1 MPFQYRPHQNR
12 YVGSITDLMG
22 RGRDAEGQ
30 ALITAANAQ
39 AQAAQASGQAWGGA
53 IQSIGNTVAA
63 IPGQL
68 QAQEDRDMARADR
81 ARVIEQQEL
90 ADADRA
96 NQERASAMFAERISP
111 ATVEGQPVEGPNSMP
126 PVPPQH
132 PYQVKQD
139 GAWLFDIE
147 GFRRAAAEAGPGVL
161 EHVGP
166 FIDQMS
172 SMNQWRQGVIA
183 SGKQEAQR
191 QASFLSTLPD
201 GDLIRVLPS
210 AMRGFEG
217 VLDQSILDALTSLV
231 EQGDAVGI
239 RKALNAFTGTPS
251 DRVTVKPGETIHD
264 LSTGEEIEGGP
275 PVVKPVG
282 SLQEVSRNGVP
293 VLVQRYSDGS
303 VRDAQGLDPAIDQP
317 SQGGWATLENQG
329 GEQRFVRRG
338 SPEAAEML
346 GQGWRVRETSSERP
360 PSQAQYLAGGYGGRM
375 VQAEEVFARL
385 TDDINAM
392 NPASFAVQR
401 SVDTPYLQSDLM
413 QSYLQAARNF
423 INAQMRRES
432 GATIAAHEFENANKQ
447 YLPLPGDSE
456 ETSRQKAANRQY
468 VTDTM
473 VRSAGPAYE
482 APGAAGGLT
491 VGADGGQDHWDAE
504 TQRMI
509 RIYWHEGVGGEAG
522 AWLDYP
528 PGMPFPQD
536 ED

>member
-1 MPFQYRPHQNR
+1 MPFQYTPNR
-12 YVGSITDLMG
+12 NPYVGSITDLMG
-22 RGRDAEGQ
+22 RGRDAEAQ

-53 IQSIGNTVAA
+53 VQSIGNTIGA

-68 QAQEDRDMARADR
+68 QAQQDRDMALADR
-81 ARVIEQQEL
+81 ARVIKQREL
-90 ADADRA
+90 EDADRA
-96 NQERASAMFAERISP
+96 NRERASAMFAERISP
-111 ATVEGQPVEGPNSMP
+111 KRVEGQPVEGPNSMP
-126 PVPPQH
+126 PVPTQH

-139 GAWLFDIE
+139 GAWLFDVE
-147 GFRRAAAEAGPGVL
+147 GFQRAAAEAGPGVL
-161 EHVGP
+161 EQVGP
-166 FIDQMS
+166 YINQMS
-172 SMNQWRQGVIA
+172 SMNQWRQGVIE

-191 QASFLSTLPD
+191 QAVFLSQLSD
-201 GDLIRVLPS
+201 DELLRVLPV
-210 AMRGFEG
+210 AMRGLEG
-217 VLDQSILDALTSLV
+217 VFDEAVADGLMGLV
-231 EQGDAVGI
+231 RNGDAVGV
-239 RKALNAFTGTPS
+239 RKVLNGFTGRQS
-251 DRVTVKPGETIHD
+251 DRVTVKPGETIRD

-275 PVVKPVG
+275 LVAKPVG
-282 SLQEVSRNGVP
+282 SLREVSRNGVP
-293 VLVQRYSDGS
+293 VLVQPYSDGS
-303 VRDAQGLDPAIDQP
+303 VRDVPGLDPAIDQP

-338 SPEAAEML
+338 SQEAADML

-385 TDDINAM
+385 TGDINAM
-392 NPASFAVQR
+392 HPWRFKAER
-401 SVDTPYLQSDLM
+401 LVDDPYLQSDLM
-413 QSYLQAARNF
+413 QSYMQAARNF

-432 GATIAAHEFENANKQ
+432 GAAIAPHEFENANKQ

-482 APGAAGGLT
+482 APGAADTLT

-504 TQRMI
+504 TQQMI
-509 RIYWHEGVGGEAG
+509 RIFWHEGVGGEGG

-528 PGMPFPQD
+528 AGMPFPQ